1 MDLLTKECE
10 VCGTKISKLKNWYR
24 LVFTNEIKCSNCGS
38 RYRLSKWLEFIFSF
52 PTGGAG
58 LMTLLFFIVLFFI
71 YDIGMYYKF
80 LWFEFVIYSLIIS
93 LLLKLLIML
102 FLPLKLIKSKK
113 ESENEQK

>member
-1 MDLLTKECE
+1 MNLLTKECE

-24 LVFTNEIKCSNCGS
+24 LIFIDEIKCSNCRS
-38 RYRLSKWLEFIFSF
+38 RYSLLKWLDFIFSF
-52 PTGGAG
+52 FTGGFG

-80 LWFEFVIYSLIIS
+80 LWFEFVIYSLTIS

-102 FLPLKLIKSKK
+102 FLPLKLIESKK
-113 ESENEQK
+113 EL